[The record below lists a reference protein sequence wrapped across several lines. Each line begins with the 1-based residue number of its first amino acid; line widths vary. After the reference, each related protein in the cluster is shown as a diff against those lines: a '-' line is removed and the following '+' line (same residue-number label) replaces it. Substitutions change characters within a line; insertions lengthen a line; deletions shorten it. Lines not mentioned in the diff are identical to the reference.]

1 MRTLSLCAGVMM
13 MTALTG
19 CDDPALAVRGDS
31 TAIASRSGLAK
42 IWNAYP
48 SWDAHRWWVIVGKSF
63 TPQRAVFNDG
73 VGGQSIQ
80 TLRDKMVADQDHR
93 GLPTVI
99 YDRRNDGEDAPH
111 YVAALKEAVA
121 TLKTRDF
128 LILPQVP
135 RSDGFPEEPDQNEAM
150 VEIDRQVLALWPDNT
165 FSPSERAA
173 FLAELAPD
181 DTRLDGLHRNEKGQA
196 IEAKWIGRWLH
207 ARLDGSHGESA
218 NSSTDALRPTPQP
231 PS

>member
-1 MRTLSLCAGVMM
+1 MRNLSLCAGIIAMA
-13 MTALTG
+13 ALSG
-19 CDDPALAVRGDS
+19 CDEPALAVRGDS
-31 TAIASRSGLAK
+31 TAIASRDGLAK

-48 SWDAHRWWVIVGKSF
+48 AWDAHRWWVIVGKTF

-93 GLPTVI
+93 GLPSVI
-99 YDRRNDGEDAPH
+99 YDRRNDGEDATQ
-111 YVAALKEAVA
+111 YVAALKEAIA

-135 RSDGFPEEPDQNEAM
+135 RSEGFPEPPDQSAAM
-150 VEIDRQVLALWPDNT
+150 AEIDRQVLALWPGNT

-173 FLAELAPD
+173 FLGELAPD

-196 IEAKWIGRWLH
+196 IEARWIGHWLH
-207 ARLDGSHGESA
+207 ARLDGGPGASATSA
-218 NSSTDALRPTPQP
+218 NGASTPVPQP